1 VFQADLRPQRDLR
14 TAVWVEEPVNQPVNQ
29 GVAFCKDADMRIY
42 KWTIED
48 SPVWKAVKAVMGLE
62 GC

>member
-14 TAVWVEEPVNQPVNQ
+14 TAVWVEEPVNQ

-48 SPVWKAVKAVMGLE
+48 SPVWKAVKAVMGLLE